1 MRRILGMLQDPFA
14 ACGGG
19 LQLGNGVQQLQV
31 GEGQVRELQLEDGA
45 VLRTDSV
52 LSCAG
57 HVETMA
63 LCDPAPEIED
73 APTPGWF
80 SAAEPIPP
88 LSPARPTRRQHG
100 QGVPPLAASSTAC
113 YMVCDTCPLATW
125 MALPMARYMTPPVVL
140 DTNVLVAGACRRQG
154 SRAYEVLMAVLR
166 GRTPLILTPAI
177 ALEYQDVL
185 QRPGV
190 RELTGLTHE
199 QSVDLVDDLIVR
211 SRRVHIHFEWHPN
224 LQDESDNKFVEAA
237 ISGRA
242 IVVTYNTRDY
252 ERSDL
257 IPHGWSLMTPNRFAA
272 SYLQDEEL

>member
-1 MRRILGMLQDPFA
+1 
-14 ACGGG
+14 
-19 LQLGNGVQQLQV
+19 
-31 GEGQVRELQLEDGA
+31 
-45 VLRTDSV
+45 
-52 LSCAG
+52 
-57 HVETMA
+57 
-63 LCDPAPEIED
+63 
-73 APTPGWF
+73 
-80 SAAEPIPP
+80 
-88 LSPARPTRRQHG
+88 
-100 QGVPPLAASSTAC
+100 
-113 YMVCDTCPLATW
+113 
-125 MALPMARYMTPPVVL
+125 MARYMTPPVVL